1 MPDCI
6 VTYAFWLYV
15 FVVIASFFAQGL
27 WGDHRNDDVP
37 FPVLAIISPLILA
50 VLAILSPFL
59 LPFLAGKLIRK
70 SLKKREQ
77 EKKRKE
83 EQCSKESAIGV
94 ATNIHLTLAR
104 AAPDAVDRKKG

>member
-27 WGDHRNDDVP
+27 WGHHRHDDVP
-37 FPVLAIISPLILA
+37 YPVLAIGSPLILA
-50 VLAILSPFL
+50 ILAITSPFV
-59 LPFLAGKLIRK
+59 LPFLTGKLIRK
-70 SLKKREQ
+70 ALKKREE
-77 EKKRKE
+77 EKKRRE
-83 EQCSKESAIGV
+83 EQCSKESATGV

-104 AAPDAVDRKKG
+104 AAPDAVDRRKR